1 MYCRSMI
8 AGVLGA
14 CVLVLCSAQT
24 PAATGSSTVD
34 AVTRLEAQN
43 QSLRAELQEMKNRL
57 DRVEAEK
64 GEVWLNERRAEE
76 VKALIAD
83 VLSDADMR
91 ASLLDESMTAGHNG
105 GNFFLRSPDGNFLLK
120 IAGQVQLR
128 AVANWADDPF
138 VDNDTAAV
146 EATPGDPGSAAIPGT
161 PDGVDDEALDE
172 GESGFSLH
180 RMKLSFSGHVTANPK
195 IDYLVLISGSRNG
208 GRWGT
213 EIVALSHEFA
223 NGLKLTAGQFKLP
236 FLREELAGTAKQLSV
251 EYGSATQYFTLQ
263 YAQAIELAYR
273 TDNMHLAA
281 AISDGA
287 NMPNVDFI
295 GDGTDM
301 AFTARADLKLAGDW
315 AQAKDFSAWSGEDF
329 GAFVGGAVHWQ
340 AAETGTTATNDAML
354 VWTADGLVEY
364 RGVSAMAAVMGMH
377 TNNEAGPDFDDTG
390 FQVELGCFLIP
401 DKLQPFARYDYI
413 DVDGA
418 DEMNLVAAGVNYYLA
433 KHNAKF
439 TADVVHAFDPLFSGR
454 GITDPASSAL
464 GLRPDVDGQG
474 GQTALIAQFQLLF

>member
-1 MYCRSMI
+1 
-8 AGVLGA
+8 
-14 CVLVLCSAQT
+14 
-24 PAATGSSTVD
+24 
-34 AVTRLEAQN
+34 
-43 QSLRAELQEMKNRL
+43 MK
-57 DRVEAEK
+57 
-64 GEVWLNERRAEE
+64 RRALC
-76 VKALIAD
+76 V
-83 VLSDADMR
+83 
-91 ASLLDESMTAGHNG
+91 ASAC
-105 GNFFLRSPDGNFLLK
+105 
-120 IAGQVQLR
+120 
-128 AVANWADDPF
+128 
-138 VDNDTAAV
+138 TAA
-146 EATPGDPGSAAIPGT
+146 G
-161 PDGVDDEALDE
+161 L
-172 GESGFSLH
+172 
-180 RMKLSFSGHVTANPK
+180 
-195 IDYLVLISGSRNG
+195 
-208 GRWGT
+208 
-213 EIVALSHEFA
+213 VALLLWGWPRVFA
-223 NGLKLTAGQFKLP
+223 PIGT
-236 FLREELAGTAKQLSV
+236 LRLSSAWSMWQV
-251 EYGSATQYFTLQ
+251 SSCGFRPGGIDATWLGEYLEYVRAFR
-263 YAQAIELAYR
+263 A
-273 TDNMHLAA
+273 
-281 AISDGA
+281 
-287 NMPNVDFI
+287 VDFI

-474 GQTALIAQFQLLF
+474 GQTALRAQFQLLF